1 MRIKQVIETLREKG
15 FNVSFYK
22 RKDGGIR
29 ITRINGQTFRGSQ
42 GNTEARKIVG
52 TDLSELQ
59 KRALSKLTTPK
70 GKGTYNLR
78 RKEKID
84 KETIKE
90 IQRLQRRYRAS
101 GKKEG
106 KPTIRNYRY
115 VMKEKG
121 REEANR
127 LLKQSD
133 RRILG
138 LAYVENVQAL
148 IDRLSLDMSKIKKKD
163 RKLVADI
170 IKRLENM
177 KETLREEILSLI
189 VDIDGPLYQWEQR
202 RISTS
207 EFKRQIDNLLNKN

>member
-1 MRIKQVIETLREKG
+1 MKIKQVIETLREKG

-29 ITRINGQTFRGSQ
+29 ITRINGQTFRGSE

-84 KETIKE
+84 KEAIKE
-90 IQRLQRRYRAS
+90 IQRLQRKYRAS

-127 LLKQSD
+127 LLKQSA

-148 IDRLSLDMSKIKKKD
+148 IDRLSLDMSKIKED
-163 RKLVADI
+163 RELVADV
-170 IKRLENM
+170 IKRLESM
-177 KETLREEILSLI
+177 KETLKERILGLI

-207 EFKRQIDNLLNKN
+207 EFKRQIDNLLDKN